1 MNKNKKI
8 MSYALATT
16 MIGSF
21 FTISVQAKEQNTE
34 SISLPMQLYDY
45 NADGLFYEYALY
57 KGMDTFGL
65 GTSDNEGETT
75 GLIADQL
82 GKDGL
87 PVYKRTTVESA
98 AKTIQD
104 NLIIGKINRKTN
116 STYLNY
122 DIFNH
127 FLNMSSGEGQGTS
140 VSKVFGEN
148 DNDYFYN
155 KGWSLDG
162 VQTKNENGNLF
173 TGKGTIWAQDG
184 DGIVNYGVDEENKCH
199 T

>member
-1 MNKNKKI
+1 MKKKI
-8 MSYALATT
+8 MAYALATT

-104 NLIIGKINRKTN
+104 NLIIGKINRKTD

-122 DIFNH
+122 DIFSH
-127 FLNMSSGEGQGTS
+127 FLNMSQGEG
-140 VSKVFGEN
+140 
-148 DNDYFYN
+148 
-155 KGWSLDG
+155 
-162 VQTKNENGNLF
+162 
-173 TGKGTIWAQDG
+173 
-184 DGIVNYGVDEENKCH
+184 
-199 T
+199 